1 MQTQTRDQTRD
12 IFDIV
17 STYFTNTYWF
27 HLYKH
32 AHDAY
37 EQRHYGTIED
47 AYKVMV
53 ERYRIAFSAP
63 QNAQGKENVNY
74 VKIITDLRNQYNT
87 WMQTNLTLGDFI
99 DVICKQ
105 LLPEDTYKSL
115 GRQDSRK
122 DDVFRKTIVQAVTNF
137 TVYVSTEGLA
147 DVTRVREP
155 AAAKPRQQAWK
166 EEFIQILYDLR
177 NDLYGRFM
185 ATKTGV
191 NPSKMRNQKDQIS
204 KEAFDK
210 MVEKIKQLISEK
222 AAIQKSLNTYIFAAN
237 KRMETDKAKIA
248 ELEAK
253 LEAAYRAM
261 PPKRGVPPPLP
272 VVSSKTVDES
282 SGSDEDVSSEEPSDD
297 VKSPKIERI
306 NNPEEEIDPVQKA
319 KDKEITAPLD
329 EVPEYSGDD
338 FVEKGPP
345 KGASEEI
352 SSIDDSSALSA
363 DE

>member
-1 MQTQTRDQTRD
+1 MQPRDQTRD

-17 STYFTNTYWF
+17 STYFANTYWF

-37 EQRHYGTIED
+37 EQRQFGTVED

-53 ERYRIAFSAP
+53 DRYRIAFSAA

-87 WMQTNLTLGDFI
+87 WMQVNLSLGDFI
-99 DVICKQ
+99 DVICRQ
-105 LLPEDTYKSL
+105 LLPDDTYKSL
-115 GRQDSRK
+115 GRQDTRK

-137 TVYVSTEGLA
+137 TVYVATEGLT
-147 DVTRVREP
+147 DVIRSRDP
-155 AAAKPRQQAWK
+155 AAAKPKQLAWK

-191 NPSKMRNQKDQIS
+191 NPNKMRNQKDQIS

-210 MVEKIKQLISEK
+210 MVEKIKQLILDK
-222 AAIQKSLNTYIFAAN
+222 AKIQKSLNTYIFAT
-237 KRMETDKAKIA
+237 KKQMETDKAKIA

-253 LEAAYRAM
+253 LETAYRSI
-261 PPKRGVPPPLP
+261 PPKRGMPPPAP
-272 VVSSKTVDES
+272 IFSTKTVEES
-282 SGSDEDVSSEEPSDD
+282 SGSDEDVSSEPPSEER
-297 VKSPKIERI
+297 KSSKIERI
-306 NNPEEEIDPVQKA
+306 NNPDEEVTTQQKA
-319 KDKEITAPLD
+319 QDKEITAPLD

-352 SSIDDSSALSA
+352 SSIEDSSALSA

>member
-1 MQTQTRDQTRD
+1 MQTRDQTRD

-17 STYFTNTYWF
+17 STYFVNTYWF

-32 AHDAY
+32 AYEAY
-37 EQRHYGTIED
+37 EQRQFGSVED

-53 ERYRIAFSAP
+53 DRYRIAFSAP
-63 QNAQGKENVNY
+63 QNAQGKENTNY
-74 VKIITDLRNQYNT
+74 IKIINDLRSQYNT
-87 WMQTNLTLGDFI
+87 WMQTTLSQGDFV
-99 DVICKQ
+99 DVITKQ

-115 GRQDSRK
+115 GRQDIRK

-137 TVYVSTEGLA
+137 TVYASTEGLS
-147 DVTRVREP
+147 DVTKIRDP
-155 AAAKPRQQAWK
+155 ATAKPRQQAWK

-177 NDLYGRFM
+177 NELYGRFM

-191 NPSKMRNQKDQIS
+191 NPGKMRNQTEQIS

-210 MVEKIKQLISEK
+210 MVEKIKQLIIEK
-222 AAIQKSLNTYIFAAN
+222 AKIQKSLNTYIFAAN
-237 KRMETDKAKIA
+237 KRMESDKARIA

-253 LEAAYRAM
+253 LEAALRSA
-261 PPKRGVPPPLP
+261 PVRRVVAPLLP
-272 VVSSKTVDES
+272 VKKEEES

-297 VKSPKIERI
+297 VKSPKLERI
-306 NNPEEEIDPVQKA
+306 NNPDEEITEKQKN
-319 KDKEITAPLD
+319 KDKAITAPLD
-329 EVPEYSGDD
+329 EVPDYSGDD

-345 KGASEEI
+345 KGASAD
-352 SSIDDSSALSA
+352 SSDDNSSALSA

>member
-1 MQTQTRDQTRD
+1 MQTRDQTRD

-37 EQRHYGTIED
+37 DQRQFGTIDD

-53 ERYRIAFSAP
+53 DRYRIAFSAP
-63 QNAQGKENVNY
+63 QNAQGKENTNY
-74 VKIITDLRNQYNT
+74 VKIITDLHNQYNT
-87 WMQTNLTLGDFI
+87 WMHTNLTLGDFI

-105 LLPEDTYKSL
+105 LLPDDTYKSL
-115 GRQDSRK
+115 GRQDTRK

-137 TVYVSTEGLA
+137 TVYASTEGLN
-147 DVTRVREP
+147 DVIRVRDP
-155 AAAKPRQQAWK
+155 ITAKPRQQAWK

-177 NDLYGRFM
+177 NNLYGRFM

-191 NPSKMRNQKDQIS
+191 NPHKMRNQKDQIS

-210 MVEKIKQLISEK
+210 MVEKIRQLIAEK
-222 AAIQKSLNTYIFAAN
+222 AKVQKSLNTYIFAAN
-237 KRMETDKAKIA
+237 KRMEADKAKIA

-253 LEAAYRAM
+253 LETAYRAM
-261 PPKRGVPPPLP
+261 PAKRVVPQMPSI
-272 VVSSKTVDES
+272 SSAKAAAEES
-282 SGSDEDVSSEEPSDD
+282 SGSDEDVSSEDPSEEK
-297 VKSPKIERI
+297 KSSKLERI
-306 NNPEEEIDPVQKA
+306 NNPEDEITDKQ
-319 KDKEITAPLD
+319 KDKDREITAPLD

-338 FVEKGPP
+338 FVVKGPP
-345 KGASEEI
+345 KGASEDV
-352 SSIDDSSALSA
+352 SSLDDSSALSA